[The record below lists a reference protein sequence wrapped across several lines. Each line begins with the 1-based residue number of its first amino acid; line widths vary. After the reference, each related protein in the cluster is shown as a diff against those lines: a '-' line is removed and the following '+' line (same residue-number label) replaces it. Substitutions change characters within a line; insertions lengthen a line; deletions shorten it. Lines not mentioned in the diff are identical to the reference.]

1 MSFRQTIPGRLPT
14 APLTK
19 DAGWISAERDT
30 GIHKGKQRKDQVI
43 YHRMQFVGN
52 ALQRT
57 DRSIRQR
64 MDIVQY
70 LYLRRSQHG
79 GLFRLA
85 HLRIVQ
91 HIQIAG
97 HITGEIVQVD
107 LRTAGT
113 VKATNTPAMVGEYP
127 IPGTKSRQKNR
138 QYNRTGYYLPASSLR
153 HTITPTGPGK
163 SATADRQYARYKT
176 KR

>member
-1 MSFRQTIPGRLPT
+1 
-14 APLTK
+14 
-19 DAGWISAERDT
+19 
-30 GIHKGKQRKDQVI
+30 
-43 YHRMQFVGN
+43 MQFVGN

-107 LRTAGT
+107 LRTGGNGEGHQYPCYGWM
-113 VKATNTPAMVGEYP
+113 NTRFQEQNPDKKTDNIIEQVIIYP
-127 IPGTKSRQKNR
+127 H
-138 QYNRTGYYLPASSLR
+138 LPSG
-153 HTITPTGPGK
+153 I
-163 SATADRQYARYKT
+163 Q
-176 KR
+176 